1 MRKEFLRIAR
11 AASEEVSGCKAG
23 QTGGKPEGKA
33 SGVRGKPEGKASGVW
48 GEGPKGSQ
56 GNKERLSGSR
66 AREAALLMA
75 LVDDL
80 LLPHVPGDA
89 RLLPAPPLRMP

>member
-1 MRKEFLRIAR
+1 MWRVQDMRKEFLRIAR
-11 AASEEVSGCKAG
+11 AASEESGCTAE
-23 QTGGKPEGKA
+23 QTGGKPDGQAAGDLGK
-33 SGVRGKPEGKASGVW
+33 
-48 GEGPKGSQ
+48 GPKGSQ
-56 GNKERLSGSR
+56 GSKERLSGSR

-89 RLLPAPPLRMP
+89 RLLPAPPLRTP